1 VLAYGGSGAPR
12 VRFLEDDNAAPAVAA
27 QAKIRLINAVAGSQ
41 PMTLRA
47 DFQSI
52 VTNIDPGAA
61 SAYAVVTGATSSR
74 VEVTTP
80 GAGVLFTR
88 TSSGSQPL
96 LLAQGVYTL
105 FMLGGNASP
114 SGELSKDR

>member
-1 VLAYGGSGAPR
+1 
-12 VRFLEDDNAAPAVAA
+12 
-27 QAKIRLINAVAGSQ
+27 
-41 PMTLRA
+41 MTLRA